1 MALTTAVRRELRA
14 VDANVPTASVRTKEQ
29 FPAAVVAPWRFN
41 LALIGAFAA
50 ALLLA
55 VMGLME

>member
-1 MALTTAVRRELRA
+1 MAVATAVRRELRA

-29 FPAAVVAPWRFN
+29 FLAAVVAPWRFN

-50 ALLLA
+50 L
-55 VMGLME
+55 GC